1 MAQKIQFL
9 RNSTVS
15 ASKAAAL
22 SALEAKLKSSTNNGE
37 PIINMYYDG
46 EGDKKTVKT
55 LFGIVTK
62 DGGYSIFAPSDEAS
76 SDVDSKILAAIQAL
90 DKDDSAVADSYV
102 SSVTETD
109 GIINVSRVALPVKSV
124 ASKDKTVTVGN
135 TDGAVDVQVNI
146 DGNTIV
152 KDTASG
158 VLSVA
163 SSALT
168 QYVGSNA
175 ISVSAADASNNK
187 TISLGIDSSDK
198 VLTQGANGLLANI
211 SMSYANKVISLFGKD
226 KTTAISTIDASDF
239 VKDGMLSKVE
249 YSKGDSTHAEADGP
263 YLVFTWNTDSGVS
276 TPMWVSLKGLVD
288 VYTGTAD
295 EIVVTNNVISLAT
308 AIKDAIAATLN
319 QISVSTTDVDA
330 KGYVTAKVST
340 KADKQQTVGVGV
352 TYGSFKTDDAAQVNG
367 IATVEAVNDV
377 IVANEKVTSEALNKL
392 NTDIQNEVTRATG
405 AESGLSTKITA
416 NATDISTEVTRAK
429 AAEKENADAIAAEV
443 TRAEAAE
450 KKNADAIA
458 AEVTRATNEEKTI
471 KDSVETLTSNYLKSV
486 TAADKSVTV
495 SATANNTAS
504 VKVNVDSTSLVLDA
518 DNGYLAVSVID
529 GGEY

>member
-9 RNSTVS
+9 RNKDIS

-22 SALEAKLKSSTNNGE
+22 SALEDKLKSSKNNGE

-46 EGDKKTVKT
+46 EGDKQTVKT

-62 DGGYSIFAPSDEAS
+62 NGGYSIFAPSDEAS
-76 SDVDSKILAAIQAL
+76 SDVDAKILAAIKAL
-90 DKDDSAVADSYV
+90 DKDDTAVADSYV

-109 GIINVSRVALPVKSV
+109 GIINVSRVVLPVKSV
-124 ASKDKTVTVGN
+124 ASADKTVTVAN
-135 TDGAVDVQVNI
+135 TNGAVDVKVNI
-146 DGNTIV
+146 DGETIV
-152 KDTASG
+152 KDETSG

-175 ISVSAADASNNK
+175 ITVSAADASNNK
-187 TISLGIDSSDK
+187 TIALGIDSSDK
-198 VLTQGANGLLANI
+198 VLTQGTDGLLANI
-211 SMSYANKVISLFGKD
+211 TLSYADKVISLFGKD

-249 YSKGDSTHAEADGP
+249 YSKGDADHAEADGP
-263 YLVFTWNTDSGVS
+263 YLVFTWNTDSGVT

-288 VYTGTAD
+288 VYTGTTD

-308 AIKDAIAATLN
+308 AIKDAIAAALN
-319 QISVSTTDVDA
+319 EISVSETDVDA
-330 KGYVTAKVST
+330 KGYIEAKVST
-340 KADKQQTVGVGV
+340 KADKKQAVGVGV
-352 TYGSFKTDDAAQVNG
+352 TYGSFKTDSAAQVNG

-392 NTDIQNEVTRATG
+392 NSDIQ
-405 AESGLSTKITA
+405 
-416 NATDISTEVTRAK
+416 
-429 AAEKENADAIAAEV
+429 AEV
-443 TRAEAAE
+443 TRAEDAE
-450 KKNADAIA
+450 Q
-458 AEVTRATNEEKTI
+458 TI
-471 KDSVETLTSNYLKSV
+471 NNTVATLTADYLKSI

-495 SATANNTAS
+495 SGTANNSAS

-518 DNGYLAVSVID
+518 TNGYLAVSVID
-529 GGEY
+529 SGEY

>member
-9 RNSTVS
+9 RNKDIS

-46 EGDKKTVKT
+46 EGDAKTVKT

-76 SDVDSKILAAIQAL
+76 SDVDAKILAAINAL
-90 DKDDSAVADSYV
+90 DKDDAAVADSYV
-102 SSVTETD
+102 SSVTEAN

-124 ASKDKTVTVGN
+124 ASADKTVTVAN
-135 TDGAVDVQVNI
+135 TSGAVDVKVNI
-146 DGNTIV
+146 DGETIV
-152 KDTASG
+152 KDETNG

-175 ISVSAADASNNK
+175 ITVSAADASNNK
-187 TISLGIDSSDK
+187 TIALGIDSSDK
-198 VLTQGANGLLANI
+198 VLTQGASGLLANI
-211 SMSYANKVISLFGKD
+211 TLSYADKVISLFGKD

-249 YSKGDSTHAEADGP
+249 YSKGDADHAEADGP
-263 YLVFTWNTDSGVS
+263 YLVFTWNTDSGVT

-288 VYTGTAD
+288 VYTGTTD

-308 AIKDAIAATLN
+308 AIKDAIAAALN
-319 QISVSTTDVDA
+319 EISVSTTDVDA
-330 KGYVTAKVST
+330 KGYIEAKVST
-340 KADKQQTVGVGV
+340 KADKKQAVGVGV
-352 TYGSFKTDDAAQVNG
+352 TYGSFKTDSAEQVNG

-392 NTDIQNEVTRATG
+392 NTDISNEVTRATN
-405 AESGLSTKITA
+405 AEQAINNTVATLTADYLKTITA
-416 NATDISTEVTRAK
+416 T
-429 AAEKENADAIAAEV
+429 
-443 TRAEAAE
+443 
-450 KKNADAIA
+450 
-458 AEVTRATNEEKTI
+458 
-471 KDSVETLTSNYLKSV
+471 
-486 TAADKSVTV
+486 DKSVTV
-495 SATANNTAS
+495 SGTANNSAS
-504 VKVNVDSTSLVLDA
+504 VKVNVDSTSLVLDSK
-518 DNGYLAVSVID
+518 NGYLAVSVID

>member
-9 RNSTVS
+9 RNKEIS

-22 SALEAKLKSSTNNGE
+22 QALEDKLKLSTNNGE

-46 EGDKKTVKT
+46 EGDAKTVKT

-76 SDVDSKILAAIQAL
+76 SDVDAKILAAINAL
-90 DKDDSAVADSYV
+90 DKDDTAVADSYV
-102 SSVTETD
+102 SSVKEAN
-109 GIINVSRVALPVKSV
+109 GIIEVSRVALPVKSV
-124 ASKDKTVTVGN
+124 ASADNTVTVEN
-135 TDGAVDVQVNI
+135 TSGAVDVKVNI
-146 DGNTIV
+146 DGKTIV
-152 KDTASG
+152 KDETSG

-175 ISVSAADASNNK
+175 ITVSAADASNNK
-187 TISLGIDSSDK
+187 TIALGIDSSDK
-198 VLTQGANGLLANI
+198 VLTQNANGLLANL
-211 SMSYANKVISLFGKD
+211 SLEYTSEKKINLVGKD
-226 KTTAISTIDASDF
+226 STVISTIDASDF

-249 YSKGDSTHAEADGP
+249 YSNGDADHAEADGP

-288 VYTGTAD
+288 VYTGTTD
-295 EIVVTNNVISLAT
+295 EIVVTNNVISLAA
-308 AIKDAIAATLN
+308 AIKDAIAAALN
-319 QISVSTTDVDA
+319 EISVSTTDVDA
-330 KGYVTAKVST
+330 KGYIEAKVST
-340 KADKQQTVGVGV
+340 KADKKQTVGVGV
-352 TYGSFKTDDAAQVNG
+352 TYGSFKTDSATQVNG

-392 NTDIQNEVTRATG
+392 NADIQ
-405 AESGLSTKITA
+405 S
-416 NATDISTEVTRAK
+416 EVTRAK
-429 AAEKENADAIAAEV
+429 NAEGGLSDAITAEV
-443 TRAEAAE
+443 S
-450 KKNADAIA
+450 
-458 AEVTRATNEEKTI
+458 RATNKENEI
-471 KDSVETLTSNYLKSV
+471 SDSVATLTSDYLKSI

-495 SATANNTAS
+495 SETKGNAAS
-504 VKVNVDSTSLVLDA
+504 VKVNVDSESIVLDT
-518 DNGYLAVSVID
+518 DKGYLAVSVID

>member
-9 RNSTVS
+9 RNKNIS

-22 SALEAKLKSSTNNGE
+22 SALEEKLKSSTNNGE

-46 EGDKKTVKT
+46 EGDKQTVKT

-62 DGGYSIFAPSDEAS
+62 NGGYSIFAPSDEAS
-76 SDVDSKILAAIQAL
+76 SDVDAKILAAINAL
-90 DKDDSAVADSYV
+90 DKDDTAVADSYV
-102 SSVTETD
+102 SSVTEAD

-124 ASKDKTVTVGN
+124 ASADNTVTVEN
-135 TDGAVDVQVNI
+135 TSGVVDVKVNI
-146 DGNTIV
+146 DGKTIV
-152 KDTASG
+152 KDETSG

-175 ISVSAADASNNK
+175 ITVSEADASNNK
-187 TISLGIDSSDK
+187 TIALGIDSSDK
-198 VLTQGANGLLANI
+198 VLTQGTDGLLANI
-211 SMSYANKVISLFGKD
+211 SMSYADKVISLFGKD

-239 VKDGMLSKVE
+239 VKDGMLSNVE
-249 YSKGDSTHAEADGP
+249 YSKGDADHAEADGP

-288 VYTGTAD
+288 VYTGTTD
-295 EIVVTNNVISLAT
+295 EVVVTNNVISLAA
-308 AIKDAIAATLN
+308 AIKDAIAAALN
-319 QISVSTTDVDA
+319 EISVSTTDVDA
-330 KGYVTAKVST
+330 KGYIEAKVST
-340 KADKQQTVGVGV
+340 KADKKQAVGVGV
-352 TYGSFKTDDAAQVNG
+352 TYGSFKTDSAKQVNG

-392 NTDIQNEVTRATG
+392 NSDIQNEVTRAEK
-405 AESGLSTKITA
+405 AESDLSNKITT
-416 NATDISTEVTRAK
+416 NTTNISDEVTRAK
-429 AAEKENADAIAAEV
+429 AAEKTNADAIS
-443 TRAEAAE
+443 
-450 KKNADAIA
+450 
-458 AEVTRATNEEKTI
+458 AEVTRATNKENEI
-471 KDSVETLTSNYLKSV
+471 SQSVATLTSDYLKSI

-495 SATANNTAS
+495 SETKNNAAS
-504 VKVNVDSTSLVLDA
+504 VKVNVDSASIVLDT
-518 DNGYLAVSVID
+518 DNGYLAVSVIN